1 MSNFHNEKNA
11 LAQVASTYADSILH
25 SIQQEYPNQM
35 QHMMT
40 GPDDRPTPRE
50 AHPAFYGCFDWH
62 SSVELH
68 WVLIRL
74 LRLVPDSFDPTET
87 LKVLN
92 EHLTPENLAQETAYM
107 RSRPRF
113 ERPYGWGWALTFVHE
128 LTVWEDETAQRW
140 LEAARPLADV
150 ITEGFLAWLPKATYP
165 IRIGMHSNS
174 AFGLARSVPWARYLA
189 TQGDPRLLTAIT
201 KAAIQWY
208 GADQDYPAHYE
219 PSGTD
224 FLSPALTEIDLMS
237 LVLEREEFLTW
248 VNSFLP
254 RLANGEPKSLFEP
267 AFVSDAS
274 DGQLAHLH
282 GLNIYRAFVWKHLS
296 ETLPSNDPRKVHL
309 DAGSK
314 IHADASMSV
323 VTGSDYMVEHWL
335 ACYAMLYLSGG

>member
-1 MSNFHNEKNA
+1 MKAQIMA
-11 LAQVASTYADSILH
+11 LEQVAATYAKSILH

-74 LRLVPDSFDPTET
+74 LRLVPHAFDTTET
-87 LKVLN
+87 MKVLN
-92 EHLTPENLAQETAYM
+92 AHLTPETLAKEAAYM
-107 RSRPRF
+107 RARPRF

-128 LTVWEDETAQRW
+128 LTLWEDEAAQRW

-150 ITEGFLAWLPKATYP
+150 ITEGFLEWLPKATYP

-189 TQGDPRLLTAIT
+189 KQGDSRLLTAIT

-208 GADQDYPAHYE
+208 GADRDYPAHYE

-248 VNSFLP
+248 IDAFLP
-254 RLANGEPKSLFEP
+254 RLASGEPKSLFEP

-282 GLNIYRAFVWKHLS
+282 GLNIYRAFVWQHLN
-296 ETLPSNDPRKVHL
+296 EILPMDDARRPHL
-309 DAGSK
+309 EAGSRV
-314 IHADASMSV
+314 HAQASMSA